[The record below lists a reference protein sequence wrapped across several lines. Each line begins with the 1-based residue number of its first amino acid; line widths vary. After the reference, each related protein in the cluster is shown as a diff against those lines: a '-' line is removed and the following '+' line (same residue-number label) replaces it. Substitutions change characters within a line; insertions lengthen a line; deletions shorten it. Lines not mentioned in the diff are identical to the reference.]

1 MRCRDDEA
9 KTEDFVALL
18 PDGLATYVSNLY
30 VACRKRLAET
40 GAQPRLLQLAE
51 HVRQKN
57 IILQS
62 QPLDVVPRHPTTL
75 NNQLFK
81 LRWRCVRRKRHD

>member
-1 MRCRDDEA
+1 MRSLDDEA

-18 PDGLATYVSNLY
+18 ADGLASYVSNLY
-30 VACRKRLAET
+30 VACRKRLADT

-51 HVRQKN
+51 HMRQKY

-62 QPLDVVPRHPTTL
+62 HPLEGIPRYPTTL

-81 LRWRCVRRKRHD
+81 LRWRCLRRKRHD